1 MTRTTL
7 TMTPTLQAYILEHN
21 RPSPDDVLR
30 DLAEETAR
38 GQGAQAQMQIA
49 PEQGAF
55 MTLLTR
61 ILAPMLAV
69 EVGTF
74 TGYSALCIARGL
86 PEGGRL
92 LALDVSEDYTAVARR
107 YWQRAGVDDRV
118 DLRIAPAIETLR
130 ALPRDTVIDLAFLD
144 ANKSGYID
152 YWEQIVARMQPGGV
166 VLADNVFAGGL
177 VVESD
182 ADLDESGEGGGMA
195 ESIKAFNEHAAA
207 DDRVEIAMLPIG
219 DGLTMAR
226 RV

>member
-107 YWQRAGVDDRV
+107 YW
-118 DLRIAPAIETLR
+118 
-130 ALPRDTVIDLAFLD
+130 
-144 ANKSGYID
+144 
-152 YWEQIVARMQPGGV
+152 
-166 VLADNVFAGGL
+166 
-177 VVESD
+177 
-182 ADLDESGEGGGMA
+182 
-195 ESIKAFNEHAAA
+195 
-207 DDRVEIAMLPIG
+207 
-219 DGLTMAR
+219 
-226 RV
+226 